1 MSLATH
7 RLQSSATS
15 FDGLK
20 TIIRGNSVWLLAIAF
35 AIFFSLQ
42 SAFFL
47 TPFNISN
54 VLTQCVFVGL
64 LAIGMTPVVI
74 SGNIDLSVGAVVGL
88 TACIV
93 VALQPYGLGVAVLA
107 ALAAG
112 LLVGLVNGLIVEK
125 MGISSFI
132 VTLAMMS
139 GIRGLTFLA
148 IGDISLS
155 STDDRLNTFAML
167 AIGPISIVVV
177 LFAALAAIVGVVLRF
192 TSHGRNTYA
201 IGGNRSAAVDAGI
214 AVSRHV
220 IVNFALCGLMA
231 ATCGIAMAANLGAA
245 APSFGRDY
253 ELLAITAVVLGGT
266 RLQGGKGGV
275 AGTLG
280 AVLALAILRNG
291 LNLLR
296 VSPFYIPVVVGLVLI
311 MALVLDRR
319 VNRQAMRHGE

>member
-1 MSLATH
+1 
-7 RLQSSATS
+7 
-15 FDGLK
+15 
-20 TIIRGNSVWLLAIAF
+20 
-35 AIFFSLQ
+35 
-42 SAFFL
+42 
-47 TPFNISN
+47 
-54 VLTQCVFVGL
+54 
-64 LAIGMTPVVI
+64 
-74 SGNIDLSVGAVVGL
+74 
-88 TACIV
+88 
-93 VALQPYGLGVAVLA
+93 
-107 ALAAG
+107 
-112 LLVGLVNGLIVEK
+112 

-201 IGGNRSAAVDAGI
+201 IGGNRSAAVDVGI